1 MGRPGFVWAARAVV
15 FLVGGVVVSAGA
27 GVEAA
32 YRPAVQIAGEARL
45 DQPRLASAPAAA
57 PSQRSGKRR
66 FRRDANGELIPD
78 VRAAAAVIYNPV
90 TQEIIYA
97 ENADDQ
103 RSIASITK
111 VMTAL
116 IVLASE
122 PDLSR
127 RIDVA
132 PSDVHAASH
141 TYLRARERLSVNE
154 LLHLMLIGSD
164 NAAARAIARESV
176 LGYSGFIDAMN
187 AKATALGLSS
197 THYADPSGLDPANVS
212 SAYDMARLI
221 SFAVGSERI
230 AEVMR
235 TPEYRLRI
243 NKRRVKLKNTNKLL
257 GGDVDV
263 QGGKTGFIRKAG
275 YCLAALLKLP
285 TGDPVAV
292 VVLGARSNAGRF
304 VEARHLLNW
313 LNERGAPVLTTATS
327 TQP

>member
-15 FLVGGVVVSAGA
+15 FLVAGLVA
-27 GVEAA
+27 PAAVVEAA
-32 YRPAVQIAGEARL
+32 YRPPTHLGREARL
-45 DQPRLASAPAAA
+45 DQPRVAAAPAAA
-57 PSQRSGKRR
+57 PARRSGKRR

-78 VRAAAAVIYNPV
+78 VRAAAAIIYNPV

-116 IVLASE
+116 IVLENE

-127 RIDVA
+127 RLEVA

-141 TYLRARERLSVNE
+141 TYLRARERLSINE

-164 NAAARAIARESV
+164 NAAARAIARESL
-176 LGYSGFIDAMN
+176 LGYDGFIDAMN
-187 AKATALGLSS
+187 EKATALDLSS

-221 SFAVGSERI
+221 SFAVGSQRI

-235 TPEYRLRI
+235 TPEYRLKIR
-243 NKRRVKLKNTNKLL
+243 KRRVKLKNTNRLL
-257 GGDVDV
+257 GGDFDV
-263 QGGKTGFIRKAG
+263 QGGKTGFIRQAG

-292 VVLGARSNAGRF
+292 VVLGARSNTGRF

-313 LNERGAPVLTTATS
+313 LNERGTPVLTTATS